1 MIENKF
7 IVIGSD
13 GLWEFIENEEVMKTV
28 IPAFVR
34 NDPEE
39 AVKELESMAVKAWE
53 REDESVDDITIQV
66 IFLKYY

>member
-1 MIENKF
+1 
-7 IVIGSD
+7 
-13 GLWEFIENEEVMKTV
+13 MKTV
-28 IPAFVR
+28 VPAFIW
-34 NDPEE
+34 NNPEE